1 MPLDLDHQEVQD
13 APIENGDE
21 AGYPGDY
28 SDDANGRFVI
38 INNADEGR
46 QDDDGQTRT
55 LRSLHPYT
63 RPLTV
68 SDLDSCIALE
78 NAAFAENER
87 CSPDK
92 VSWFLYVTC
101 RSYSSPLLPLRRCS
115 ATYLLYYL
123 PRQRPI
129 IIVWKIPV
137 LYFVVEVLGGGVDP
151 MSLEACRYPNIS

>member
-28 SDDANGRFVI
+28 SDDANGRFFI
-38 INNADEGR
+38 INNGDDG
-46 QDDDGQTRT
+46 QHGDDGQTRT

-78 NAAFAENER
+78 NAAFDENER

-115 ATYLLYYL
+115 ATWLL
-123 PRQRPI
+123 
-129 IIVWKIPV
+129 
-137 LYFVVEVLGGGVDP
+137 
-151 MSLEACRYPNIS
+151 